1 MIGTTLAHY
10 RITAALGAGG
20 MGEVW
25 RATDEKLGRE
35 VALKV
40 LPEEFV
46 DDPQRLDRF
55 EREARAV
62 AALNH
67 PHIVTIYSVEEAEG
81 TRFLTMELIEG
92 RSLDKLIPDGGLEL
106 ERFFELATP
115 LAEAISAAHDKSVIH
130 RDLKPTNVMVDG
142 DGRVKVLDFGL
153 AKLQE
158 TNEPSDSSE
167 MLTEALTGVGMIV
180 GTVPYMSPEQ
190 IEAKTVDH
198 RTDIFSLGVLLY
210 EMAVGERPFKGSS
223 SPALMSS
230 ILKDQPPS
238 VVDIRGDWPHHLGR
252 VIGRCVEKDRRDRY
266 QTARDV
272 FNELKALRR
281 ESSTASLSRP
291 PVVPSVPAAP
301 RPTSSS
307 SEIRRGDVPWIAV
320 LPFGCPNADQDIEAF
335 ADGLEEDIATG
346 LSRFSYLFVVARKS
360 TRRYRG
366 EATDVRQVGEDLGAR
381 YVMEGGIR
389 RAESRIRIGMNLID
403 CETGTHLWSET
414 YDRDLNGAGVFELQ
428 DEITGKIVATVADSY
443 GILIHSIEAALQAKT
458 ETEYAPWEWLI
469 RLFGYRQRPTPA
481 LHARLRDSLEKAVD
495 RDPNVADVWACLSQI
510 YLDEHGFGFNVR
522 SDAPNRALTA
532 AQRAVDIDRAS
543 QLGYQV
549 LAQSQFFR
557 HDLDAFRSAADR
569 AMSLNPRDSNSIGI
583 LGLLIVLSG
592 EFEHGADIARR
603 AMELNPNHAGW
614 YHFGPIWESFHN
626 RDYEKALEH
635 AKQVNMPGMFG
646 QHLVVA
652 AACGHLGRYAEAEA
666 AVNDLLAYDPDIA
679 SSIRQNIENWHFV
692 SGLVEPLMEGLGK
705 AGLKVAPGDDAPDSA
720 VARSGARKA
729 VRIAV
734 LPFVN
739 MSDDRENEFF
749 SDGVTEEILT
759 TLSKIGGLHVISRTS
774 AMAYK
779 GTTQSVREIAR
790 ELEVGSVLEGS
801 VRRAG
806 NRVRVTAQLIE
817 AATDRHLW
825 SESYDRDLKDI
836 FEVQSDVAVEIAR
849 ALETE
854 LATNVEAQ
862 IRQRPTENLEAYD
875 LFLKGRQGMRTLL
888 APEILRGI
896 GQLEEAIVLDPDF
909 AAAHAELG
917 LAHLRSAY
925 WGAAR
930 GRQDFEEA
938 RGAAARALELD
949 PSNAVAWVARAGV
962 RCLNDLDWDGSVDD
976 FHEAIRLD
984 PNEVEGHHWLGMT
997 LFLMGRFDDAV
1008 AAQEAALSLDPQSP
1022 NVASHLGLALCF
1034 SGRHE
1039 EGERMLL
1046 DGIDQHPVFFDFP
1059 NFLAIV
1065 HKRQNCFAEAS
1076 RWYDRTCELTG
1087 HHPAFEAM
1095 HASTLLV
1102 AGAKTEALQLLDRL
1116 SEKDDDPRADSV
1128 ARAMIATAE
1137 RDVGAALR
1145 HFHEAV
1151 DQRLPLV
1158 FWFRAVIHDRELP
1171 VDDPGV
1177 RALWQRLWPEESSGS
1192 AVLERVR
1199 HAPLVGREKER
1210 ATLDRMLDEATSG
1223 RGNLPASVDSFVAR
1237 EAELSEIAGS
1247 LRDTPLVTLVGV
1259 GGTGKTRLAVES
1271 ARRLAPKFP
1280 DDAWLVELAPV
1291 THAEAVP
1298 HVVADLIG
1306 AVQQPG
1312 KTITQS
1318 VVDSLRHRSMLL
1330 VLDNCEHVLDAAA
1343 ELAEAIT
1350 TRCDGVRIL
1359 ATSREN
1365 LAIRGEQVFRL
1376 ESLSDEHGAVLFRD
1390 RAKAAGARGDL
1401 DMDTLAR
1408 LSRRLDGMPLAIE
1421 LAAARCASMS
1431 PEEIEQRFDDR
1442 FRLLRGS
1449 RRGRLER
1456 HQTLRNTVAW
1466 SYDLL
1471 EPLERQVFDRLSV
1484 FAGGFTL
1491 EAAEAVAGGD
1501 DLDPIDV
1508 KDAVTSL
1515 VDRSM
1520 VLASDTG
1527 DGTRFR
1533 LLETLRQYGEEQLVA
1548 AGDVARTQER
1558 HVRFFTEFMS
1568 RAWSG
1573 LWSAEDPP
1581 WIRAIG
1587 REYENLRVAVYA
1599 AIDAGD
1605 REAVAAILKP
1615 LIWWAWHAL
1624 RYEVGDWAKEAL
1636 NVHPE
1641 PAYARAVANHLF
1653 THGGRPEDAVRL
1665 VEEFEGEVDAGDPD
1679 AECLWAWANFNAG
1692 ILTQSPEMMEW
1703 MHRWVEAGQRT
1714 GNVAHTAAI
1723 KSIEVVFRVMAG
1735 EMDDARR
1742 IAEDASKEAESTGNH
1757 MARCWAT
1764 FMKGRAYSDGDHRL
1778 ALDCFD
1784 RAAEIAKQNGLSLN
1798 AGFAATEAAV
1808 VIARYEEP
1816 GRGRERLVSA
1826 IRSFINTGDRQQ
1838 LWTSVH
1844 HLAFFLTRVGHVDE
1858 ARSIW
1863 CDLGER
1869 RGWAAQHHRDELEEL
1884 LGSYGESELSDD
1896 EFVDH
1901 IRGLL
1906 DAMDEEIA

>member
-1 MIGTTLAHY
+1 MIGSTLAHY

-25 RATDEKLGRE
+25 RAEDTKLGRE

-40 LPEEFV
+40 LSEEFA
-46 DDPQRLDRF
+46 DDADRLERF

-67 PHIVTIYSVEEAEG
+67 PHIVTIHSVEEENG
-81 TRFLTMELIEG
+81 IRFLTMELVEG
-92 RSLDKLIPDGGLEL
+92 STLDKLIPEGGLEIGP
-106 ERFFELATP
+106 FFELATP

-130 RDLKPTNVMVDG
+130 RDLKPSNVMVDG

-153 AKLQE
+153 AKLHQ
-158 TNEPSDSSE
+158 PGDVSE
-167 MLTEALTGVGMIV
+167 STELPTEALTGIGTIV

-190 IEAKTVDH
+190 IEGQIVDH
-198 RTDIFSLGVLLY
+198 RTDIFSLGILLY
-210 EMAVGERPFKGSS
+210 EMATGERPFSGASQ
-223 SPALMSS
+223 PALMSS
-230 ILKDQPPS
+230 ILRDAPPS
-238 VVDIRGDWPHHLGR
+238 VVEMRSDLPRHLGR
-252 VIGRCVEKDRRDRY
+252 VIGRCLEKDRRDRY

-281 ESSTASLSRP
+281 ESTSMEAPGPRQTSGPSR
-291 PVVPSVPAAP
+291 SSP
-301 RPTSSS
+301 RSSS
-307 SEIRRGDVPWIAV
+307 SSAEVLRADVPWIV
-320 LPFGCPNADQDIEAF
+320 VTPFAYRGSDPDLETF
-335 ADGLEEDIATG
+335 ADGLEEDITAG
-346 LSRFSYLFVVARKS
+346 LARFSYLSVIAS
-360 TRRYRG
+360 NLTRLQREYAGDLHRLG
-366 EATDVRQVGEDLGAR
+366 EELGAR
-381 YVMEGGIR
+381 FVVQG
-389 RAESRIRIGMNLID
+389 RIRLAG
-403 CETGTHLWSET
+403 GTIRVSVQLVDTVTEAHLWTET
-414 YDRDLNGAGVFELQ
+414 YDRSLEASGIFEVQ
-428 DEITGKIVATVADSY
+428 DEITDTVVATMADS
-443 GILIHSIEAALQAKT
+443 GGVLVHSMNDLLRLKSLEEYTPTDWVMRTFAYWGQMRQ
-458 ETEYAPWEWLI
+458 ET
-469 RLFGYRQRPTPA
+469 
-481 LHARLRDSLEKAVD
+481 HAELRDGLELAVE
-495 RDPNVADVWACLSQI
+495 RDSGRSAVWACLAQI
-510 YLDEHGFGFNVR
+510 YLDEHR
-522 SDAPNRALTA
+522 S
-532 AQRAVDIDRAS
+532 
-543 QLGYQV
+543 
-549 LAQSQFFR
+549 
-557 HDLDAFRSAADR
+557 
-569 AMSLNPRDSNSIGI
+569 SLNPRENSLDRALEAALKAVELDPRDSLAHESLADTQFFLRDLTSFRLAADKALAINPRDATTMASMGMW
-583 LGLLIVLSG
+583 LALSG
-592 EFEHGADIARR
+592 ELERGCELARR
-603 AMELNPNHAGW
+603 AMELNPEHAGW
-614 YHFGPIWESFHN
+614 YQFAPYFQDFQVG
-626 RDYEKALEH
+626 RYEEALGA
-635 AKQVNMPGMFG
+635 AKSMNMPDFFWS
-646 QHLVVA
+646 HLMVA
-652 AACGHLGRYAEAEA
+652 AAAGKLGFEGDAKSAIRRLEEFFSDPAREVIQEAEKFI
-666 AVNDLLAYDPDIA
+666 VPKDLLAEFLDGI
-679 SSIRQNIENWHFV
+679 Q
-692 SGLVEPLMEGLGK
+692 K
-705 AGLKVAPGDDAPDSA
+705 AGLDLAMPEAATVSDS
-720 VARSGARKA
+720 VSDKSRRQSL
-729 VRIAV
+729 AV

-749 SDGVTEEILT
+749 SDGVMEEILT
-759 TLSKIGGLHVISRTS
+759 TLSKIGDLHVISRTT

-779 GTTQSVREIAR
+779 GSSKSIREIAR

-825 SESYDRDLKDI
+825 SESYDRDLEDI

-875 LFLKGRQGMRTLL
+875 LFLKGRQGVRTLL

-896 GQLEEAIVLDPDF
+896 GQLEEAIALDPDF

-938 RGAAARALELD
+938 RGAAAQALKLD
-949 PSNAVAWVARAGV
+949 PSNTVAWVARAGV
-962 RCLNDLDWDGSVDD
+962 RCLNDLDWDGAVDD

-1034 SGRHE
+1034 SGRQE
-1039 EGERMLL
+1039 EGQRMLL

-1102 AGAKTEALQLLDRL
+1102 AGAKTEARQLLDRL
-1116 SEKDDDPRADSV
+1116 SEKEDDPRVDSV

-1137 RDVGAALR
+1137 RDVGATLR

-1177 RALWQRLWPEESSGS
+1177 RALWQRLWPVESSGS

-1199 HAPLVGREKER
+1199 HTPLVGREKER
-1210 ATLDRMLDEATSG
+1210 ATLDRMLDEASSG

-1501 DLDPIDV
+1501 DLDLIDV

-1778 ALDCFD
+1778 ALECFD

-1838 LWTSVH
+1838 LWTSAH